1 MTKKYWKTW
10 NEYQKLYKYHRYHS
24 DEEYRQKMKN
34 YVLERYHNTKNV
46 LKNDLLKKNDYFLKS
61 I

>member
-46 LKNDLLKKNDYFLKS
+46 LKNDLLKKK
-61 I
+61 